1 MKNLVVLVIIII
13 TVLHTCKDQKR
24 YIPNLTEFQK
34 ALNSSF
40 KDVTKSPLSKE
51 ERQNFISLEFF
62 DFDSSYVVKGILIP
76 FQKDSIFDMKTNTD
90 RMHTYNKFGKIKF
103 NLDNTYFELN
113 VYKDQEL
120 INDQTNI
127 DDVFLPFY
135 DNTNGINTYSG
146 GRYMDLKVSKDSI
159 ISIDFNKAY
168 NPYCVYN
175 YKFSCPIVPSENFI
189 ALEINAGVKDY
200 NKK

>member
-1 MKNLVVLVIIII
+1 MKNLVVLAIII
-13 TVLHTCKDQKR
+13 TLLNSCKDQKR
-24 YIPNLTEFQK
+24 YIPDLTEFQK
-34 ALNSSF
+34 ELNSSF
-40 KDVTKSPLSKE
+40 KDVTKSPLSKND
-51 ERQNFISLEFF
+51 RLDFISLDFF

-127 DDVFLPFY
+127 NDVFLPFY
-135 DNTNGINTYSG
+135 DNTNGITTYSG
-146 GRYMDLKVSKDSI
+146 GRYIDLKVGKDSI
-159 ISIDFNKAY
+159 IYIDFNKAY

-175 YKFSCPIVPSENFI
+175 YKFSCPIVPSGNYI
-189 ALEINAGVKDY
+189 AFDIKAGVKDY
-200 NKK
+200 SKK

>member
-1 MKNLVVLVIIII
+1 MKNLVVLVIII
-13 TVLHTCKDQKR
+13 TVLHACKDQKR

-51 ERQNFISLEFF
+51 DRQNFISLEFF

-127 DDVFLPFY
+127 DDFFLPFY
-135 DNTNGINTYSG
+135 DNTNGITTYSG

-168 NPYCVYN
+168 NPSCVYN

-189 ALEINAGVKDY
+189 ALEVNAGVKDY

>member
-34 ALNSSF
+34 ELNSSF

-51 ERQNFISLEFF
+51 DRQNFISLEFF

-127 DDVFLPFY
+127 DDFFLPFY
-135 DNTNGINTYSG
+135 DNTNGITTYSG

-168 NPYCVYN
+168 NPSCVYN

-189 ALEINAGVKDY
+189 ALEVNAGVKDY

>member
-1 MKNLVVLVIIII
+1 MKKLTILFFALVFSLS
-13 TVLHTCKDQKR
+13 CDDKKR

-34 ALNSSF
+34 ELNSSF
-40 KDVTKSPLSKE
+40 KDVTKSPLSKVD
-51 ERQNFISLEFF
+51 RQNFISLEFF

-127 DDVFLPFY
+127 DDLFLPFY
-135 DNTNGINTYSG
+135 DNTNGITTYSG

-175 YKFSCPIVPSENFI
+175 YKFSCPIVPSENYI
-189 ALEINAGVKDY
+189 ALEVNAGVKDY

>member
-1 MKNLVVLVIIII
+1 MKNLVVLVIII
-13 TVLHTCKDQKR
+13 TVLHACKDQKR

-34 ALNSSF
+34 ELNSSF

-51 ERQNFISLEFF
+51 DRQNFISLEFF

-135 DNTNGINTYSG
+135 DNTNGITTYSG

>member
-1 MKNLVVLVIIII
+1 MKNLVVLVIII

-34 ALNSSF
+34 VLNSSF

-51 ERQNFISLEFF
+51 DRQNFISLEFF

-90 RMHTYNKFGKIKF
+90 RMHSYNKYGKIKI
-103 NLDNTYFELN
+103 NLSETSIELN

-120 INDQTNI
+120 TNDQI
-127 DDVFLPFY
+127 DNDELFLPFY
-135 DNTNGINTYSG
+135 DNTNGITTYSG
-146 GRYMDLKVSKDSI
+146 GRYIDLKVGKDSI
-159 ISIDFNKAY
+159 IYIDFNKAY

-175 YKFSCPIVPSENFI
+175 YKFSCPIVPSGNYI
-189 ALEINAGVKDY
+189 AFDINAGVKDY

>member
-1 MKNLVVLVIIII
+1 M
-13 TVLHTCKDQKR
+13 
-24 YIPNLTEFQK
+24 TEFQK
-34 ALNSSF
+34 ELNSSF

-51 ERQNFISLEFF
+51 DRQNFISLEFF

-135 DNTNGINTYSG
+135 DNTNGITTYSG

>member
-1 MKNLVVLVIIII
+1 MKNLVVLVIII
-13 TVLHTCKDQKR
+13 TVLHACKDQKR

-34 ALNSSF
+34 ELNSSF

-51 ERQNFISLEFF
+51 DRQNFISLEFF

-103 NLDNTYFELN
+103 KLDNTYFELN

-135 DNTNGINTYSG
+135 DNTNGITTYSG